1 MCYKHMGTIVLNF
14 LKTAALSLNL
24 NGYFSVCTIIFKHKS
39 FFFKPYY
46 VNLDVQII

>member
-14 LKTAALSLNL
+14 LKTMTLSLNL
-24 NGYFSVCTIIFKHKS
+24 NGISLSVYYHFKHKS

-46 VNLDVQII
+46 VNLDI